1 MSDAKEAKARHE
13 AAKKATLAKIMAD
26 FDKGHAMIE
35 QAINET
41 KKEGKQ

>member
-1 MSDAKEAKARHE
+1 MSDAKEQTARHE

-26 FDKGHAMIE
+26 FDKGRAMIE
-35 QAINET
+35 KAINET